1 MSDVDA
7 SSLVAATRE
16 DAMTAD
22 AVETDFELAY
32 RTHYAGV
39 HRFVFRLV
47 NDSALA
53 DELTQDT
60 FLKAYRAWEGFRG
73 EASVRTWLF
82 RIARNTSLDQLRS
95 PRNRARSIEGPTGRR
110 YVEPADSGTSI
121 AGADPDLGVSASV
134 RRIEMTTCVRGF
146 VDDLPETLRTPLIL
160 HDLDGFTNPEI
171 ADLLECSLAAAKMR
185 LHRARRE
192 LRQLVDERC
201 DLFYDERNVLS
212 CLPGPPETSAPG
224 FKV

>member
-1 MSDVDA
+1 MTTDA
-7 SSLVAATRE
+7 A
-16 DAMTAD
+16 
-22 AVETDFELAY
+22 ETDFDLAY

-47 NDSALA
+47 DDAALA
-53 DELTQDT
+53 DELAQDT

-82 RIARNTSLDQLRS
+82 RIARNTSLDHLRS
-95 PRNRARSIEGPTGRR
+95 PRSRTHAIEGTTGHEGA
-110 YVEPADSGTSI
+110 EPADRWTSL
-121 AGADPDLGVSASV
+121 AGADPELGVAASV
-134 RRIEMTTCVRGF
+134 RRIEMTACVRDF

-160 HDLDGFTNPEI
+160 HDLEGFSNAEI

-192 LRQLVDERC
+192 LRQLVDNNC

-212 CLPGPPETSAPG
+212 CLPGPPETSAPA